1 MIMDALE
8 ETIGGYEIDALI
20 EVYKDKGLDGVVN
33 QYPRH
38 IILRHLQQRGVVSEE
53 RERCIKQLK
62 AHTDLRTSEIVA
74 LVDETKRLRHSL
86 PEYTLQQNQHL
97 DRTKQIYDNA
107 THMEWVDGRLV
118 AILPNMENND
128 FHILDLTNRNEVKL
142 GVVLG
147 ENLSINWNSNW
158 LIGNN
163 LLRWATHK
171 VREIRKM
178 KEQGVI

>member
-1 MIMDALE
+1 MMELDD
-8 ETIGGYEIDALI
+8 TIGGYEIDALI
-20 EVYKDKGLDGVVN
+20 EIYKSKGLDGVIH

-38 IILRHLQQRGVVSEE
+38 IILRHLQQRGVVSED

-62 AHTDLRTSEIVA
+62 SNTDMKTSEIVC
-74 LVDETKRLRHSL
+74 LVDETKRLSHML
-86 PEYTLQQNQHL
+86 PEYTLKQNQKL
-97 DRTKQIYDNA
+97 DVTKSIYENH
-107 THMEWVDGRLV
+107 THMEWIDGRLV
-118 AILPNMENND
+118 GILPNKENND
-128 FHILDLTNRNEVKL
+128 FHILDLTNNNEIRL

-163 LLRWATHK
+163 LLRWTTHK

-178 KEQGVI
+178 REQGVLV